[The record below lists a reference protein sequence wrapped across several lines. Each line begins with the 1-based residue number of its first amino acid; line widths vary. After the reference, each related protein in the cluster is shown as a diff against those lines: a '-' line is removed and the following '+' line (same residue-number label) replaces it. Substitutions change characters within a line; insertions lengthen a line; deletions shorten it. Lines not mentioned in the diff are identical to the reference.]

1 MNIDAKVLNKILA
14 NQIQQ
19 HIKMII
25 HHAQVEFIP
34 GSQGGVNI
42 HKSNNVI
49 HHINKRKVKKKK
61 SDHLNRSRNSI
72 SQNPTSIQKRK
83 SYQSGYKGNKSQHN
97 KSHLCKP
104 TSNILFL
111 NFFSLGLQVQHMK
124 VPRLGGL
131 NQSCGCWPMPQS
143 QQCQF

>member
-25 HHAQVEFIP
+25 HHAQVECIQ
-34 GSQGGVNI
+34 GSKGGVNI

-61 SDHLNRSRNSI
+61 VIISTDAEIVFHKIQHPFRKENLTKVGTKETNLNIIRAIYAN
-72 SQNPTSIQKRK
+72 
-83 SYQSGYKGNKSQHN
+83 
-97 KSHLCKP
+97 
-104 TSNILFL
+104 
-111 NFFSLGLQVQHMK
+111 LQAI
-124 VPRLGGL
+124 
-131 NQSCGCWPMPQS
+131 
-143 QQCQF
+143 FYF